1 MFHIRFPSAHYD
13 PAEYYWISE
22 LRNLY
27 YKSELRISRRR
38 RKKNS
43 LRLKGLSGGRD
54 ERTRA
59 CSKRSDS
66 GVQTKNIESG
76 GKNKKGLAKE
86 DSTFKSIGAHRIF

>member
-1 MFHIRFPSAHYD
+1 MILRSIIGSLNCGTCIISQSFEFRG
-13 PAEYYWISE
+13 AEGALKRE
-22 LRNLY
+22 GHFG
-27 YKSELRISRRR
+27 E
-38 RKKNS
+38 KNS

-66 GVQTKNIESG
+66 GVQKKNIESG

-86 DSTFKSIGAHRIF
+86 DPTFKSIGAHRIF